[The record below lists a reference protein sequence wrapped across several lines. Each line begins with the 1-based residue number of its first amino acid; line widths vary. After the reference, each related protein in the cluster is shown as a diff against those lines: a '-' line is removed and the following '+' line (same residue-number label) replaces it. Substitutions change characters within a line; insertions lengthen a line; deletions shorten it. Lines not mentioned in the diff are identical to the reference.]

1 MSASINSSWSLP
13 PASAAG
19 RQGAAAHVRVGSP
32 SRPAAMSVNGL
43 TVEQARKLAADKA
56 AASRSS
62 ENTAAAELFTSQAA
76 AASAL
81 KQHLDTVNA
90 HADELTE
97 LGHRTAVA
105 EFADSA
111 PAKAALSAPAVAR
124 EQLAQARQRVADI
137 RSAVATPSDSPSAGR
152 AVQRHEQRLSA
163 SQNSVQTGREIIS
176 AARNAVEL
184 SAAVEAIESHH
195 EATGKDGSWVNDELA
210 HKVPELADA
219 IAAEQQAAKVAD
231 VVAVNDHRLQRA
243 IADGTP
249 LTVPL
254 TKI

>member
-19 RQGAAAHVRVGSP
+19 RQGAAAHVRVGTP
-32 SRPAAMSVNGL
+32 IRPAAMSVNGL
-43 TVEQARKLAADKA
+43 TLEAAQKLAADQAAQSRQAENA
-56 AASRSS
+56 AAGELFKSQA
-62 ENTAAAELFTSQAA
+62 TAAA
-76 AASAL
+76 AL
-81 KQHLDTVNA
+81 KQHLDAINA
-90 HADELTE
+90 HSDELTE

-105 EFADSA
+105 EFADTA
-111 PAKAALSAPAVAR
+111 PAKAAAAAPTAAR

-152 AVQRHEQRLSA
+152 AVQRHEARLSA

-219 IAAEQQAAKVAD
+219 LAAEKQAAKVQA
-231 VVAVNDHRLQRA
+231 VVEVNAHRLQRA

-249 LTVPL
+249 LSVPL